1 MRNSFWIFVSGDV
14 QPLSINE
21 KCMQDTQAV
30 LNFNELCGSN
40 VMKLCQMLT
49 EIKGKIHMEPSQ
61 ITALSVNIL

>member
-1 MRNSFWIFVSGDV
+1 MSGDV
-14 QPLSINE
+14 QVLSVNE
-21 KCMQDTQAV
+21 KCMQGTQLL

-49 EIKGKIHMEPSQ
+49 EIKGKIHMELSQ